1 MISILR
7 AIELRTAVQQDTT
20 SARTGSTE
28 RLIRRACVAMVLL
41 VTIAVAAQA
50 VYAEGGGQTKFK
62 RISTQY
68 IAALGDPGST
78 SGNGAQS
85 WGLWPLDPGP
95 RGVKLN
101 RYPSL
106 KDANGIAPARWK
118 FDETDWWL
126 EEHGLIMEQPTV
138 PLPPGKYVVT
148 GARKVTAVLTIHP
161 ADSHGDGRWELVDQG
176 ATLYDVTHLACRSA
190 RYAPATAG
198 GSCSPANAK
207 QTAFPVTP
215 GGAMPPVEGCTKQD
229 YAVLIVIGI
238 GVEN

>member
-1 MISILR
+1 MLST
-7 AIELRTAVQQDTT
+7 LRTIRMRTHVPRDTT
-20 SARTGSTE
+20 SERTRSTE
-28 RLIRRACVAMVLL
+28 RLIRRACLATALL
-41 VTIAVAAQA
+41 VTITASAQPVHAAG
-50 VYAEGGGQTKFK
+50 EGQTKFR

-68 IAALGDPGST
+68 IAALGNPGAT
-78 SGNGAQS
+78 SGRGAQL

-101 RYPSL
+101 RYQSL
-106 KDANGIAPARWK
+106 KNTGGVAPARWK

-138 PLPPGKYVVT
+138 PLPPGKYLVT
-148 GARKVTAVLTIHP
+148 GARKVTSVLTIHP
-161 ADSHGDGRWELVDQG
+161 ADSHGDTRWELDQG

-190 RYAPATAG
+190 RYTPATVG

-207 QTAFPVTP
+207 QTAFPVAP

-229 YAVLIVIGI
+229 YAVLIVIGV
-238 GVEN
+238 GVED